1 MSSSGD
7 GSWRLVLF
15 AAGGAQR
22 GTRPCRRDGEDV
34 WSSQRN
40 RKPWPSKEGRKEG
53 SLGLGQTSSFLTK
66 TPVETPFMSFTVC
79 IHSKTSQMDFQRD
92 VPTLV
97 PLLVGTERGAMFQSD
112 WPQKVPGDCSLS
124 LSPSR
129 EYVLSNFLKQNP
141 RVPRVCG
148 SP

>member
-1 MSSSGD
+1 MTARGVWCFSPQVAPREALGRAGEMARMFGALKGT
-7 GSWRLVLF
+7 GSHGPAR
-15 AAGGAQR
+15 
-22 GTRPCRRDGEDV
+22 
-34 WSSQRN
+34 
-40 RKPWPSKEGRKEG
+40 KEGRKEG

-112 WPQKVPGDCSLS
+112 WPQKVPGDFSLS